1 MRAGSGAAAHPFFSS
16 ELRLRARA
24 SGESLA
30 VKPSGSQSSGI
41 LPGVPP
47 DM

>member
-1 MRAGSGAAAHPFFSS
+1 MRVGNGAAAHPFFSS

-24 SGESLA
+24 SGDSLE
-30 VKPSGSQSSGI
+30 VKPSGSHRSGI